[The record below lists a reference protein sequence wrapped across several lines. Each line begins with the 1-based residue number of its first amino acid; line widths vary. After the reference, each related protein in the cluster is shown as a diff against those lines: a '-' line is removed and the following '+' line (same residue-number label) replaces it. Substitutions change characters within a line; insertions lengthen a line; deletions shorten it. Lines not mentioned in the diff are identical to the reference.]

1 MAKNT
6 EKDMARLGISNKDL
20 DLPVQKLVES
30 TRALSRVESAQI
42 LSRKFL
48 QRDKVKQRM
57 VENHNR
63 FLDKVRKSEDF
74 GIWRGSRRAPC

>member
-1 MAKNT
+1 MMAKNA
-6 EKDMARLGISNKDL
+6 EKDMARLGISNK
-20 DLPVQKLVES
+20 KLVES

-63 FLDKVRKSEDF
+63 FLDKVRNSEDF
-74 GIWRGSRRAPC
+74 GI